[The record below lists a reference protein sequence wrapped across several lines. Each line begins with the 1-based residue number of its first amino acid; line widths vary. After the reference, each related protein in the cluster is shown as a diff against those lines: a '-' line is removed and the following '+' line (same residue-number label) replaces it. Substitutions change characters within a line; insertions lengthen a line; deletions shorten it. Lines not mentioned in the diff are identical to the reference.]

1 MLKDLVFTKLVKN
14 GIVCFKKFANK
25 VGNTDK
31 LFSLQN
37 KKKIEIAKLAKNAAF
52 VTEYGSNSKI

>member
-1 MLKDLVFTKLVKN
+1 MELYVLKVAT
-14 GIVCFKKFANK
+14 K

-52 VTEYGSNSKI
+52 VIEYGSNSKI